1 MNNPTKNISKGEI
14 TPSFKPPT
22 KQHPVFSIPQ
32 SGTSGNTKTVSDDF
46 LCKKANQ
53 IRKDIV
59 EIAIRNGAGHI
70 APSLSCVDILTALY
84 YRIMNISRNPQW
96 EDRDRLVFSKAHGC
110 YGLYAILADIGY
122 IKRKDWENFYK
133 GSFLSGCIERSIEH
147 GIEASCGSLGH
158 GLPMAAGIAFG
169 AKLQNKAYR
178 IYSIV
183 GDGEMQEGSNWE
195 AVQFA
200 VKHKLSNLTVIIDN
214 NTLQAMD
221 FLENVLTLEG
231 RVDDLQRKM
240 QAFGFEIITCDGHNI
255 QAVVSTL
262 EKWKEGA
269 KDLSAPQVLIANT
282 VKGYGLRCMEN
293 IPKFHFRVPTEEELK
308 MGSRYE

>member
-1 MNNPTKNISKGEI
+1 MDKIKENVFEDAI
-14 TPSFKPPT
+14 TTAFKP
-22 KQHPVFSIPQ
+22 SIKSNRKFLAPQ
-32 SGTSGNTKTVSDDF
+32 TGISESKKTLSDGH

-59 EIAIRNGAGHI
+59 EVAIRNGAGHI

-84 YRIMNISRNPQW
+84 YRIMNISRYPQW
-96 EDRDRLVFSKAHGC
+96 EERDRLIFSKAHGC

-122 IKRKDWENFYK
+122 IKREDWENFYK
-133 GSFLSGCIERSIEH
+133 GSFLSGCVERSLEN

-158 GLPMAAGIAFG
+158 GLPIAVGIAFG
-169 AKLQNKAYR
+169 AKLQNKSYR
-178 IYSIV
+178 VYCIV

-231 RVDDLQRKM
+231 RKDDLQRKM
-240 QAFGFEIITCDGHNI
+240 QAFGFEAITCNGHNI
-255 QAVVSTL
+255 QDIVSTL

-269 KDLSAPQVLIANT
+269 KDISPPQVLIANT
-282 VKGYGLRCMEN
+282 IKGYGLLCMESV
-293 IPKFHFRVPTEEELK
+293 PKFHFRIPTEEELK
-308 MGSRYE
+308 MGNRYE